1 MRVALLAVF
10 VMVANV
16 SVALDLEEAALAI
29 LTGKPLGPDNCFV
42 DSNGD
47 GVRDGTTAGISMDAV
62 RAITNRADVI
72 AAAQAKEQAPQDV
85 TIGKAKLR
93 TYADGSVEL
102 VSGLIIIPGTT
113 NGAYE
118 VWVDSDTG
126 LVLSVLDHASPRKTQ
141 VQKDA
146 DKAKKR
152 QQIAAVKAA
161 TTDKDKLAALLV
173 LLGLANP

>member
-1 MRVALLAVF
+1 M
-10 VMVANV
+10 
-16 SVALDLEEAALAI
+16 
-29 LTGKPLGPDNCFV
+29 
-42 DSNGD
+42 
-47 GVRDGTTAGISMDAV
+47 RDGTTAGISMAAV
-62 RAITNRADVI
+62 RAITNRSDVV
-72 AAAQAKEQAPQDV
+72 AMVATVNAAPQDV
-85 TIGKAKLR
+85 TVGKAKLR

-102 VSGLIIIPGTT
+102 VSGPIILPGST

-118 VWVDSDTG
+118 VWVDSETG

-141 VQKDA
+141 AEKDA